1 MSIPD
6 VTNLGGAGVSACQPP
21 TELDLPESTPETST
35 HPLDELA
42 QPERQK
48 AGGEVNLPFLLEIG
62 TEEIPDWMIPTALEN
77 LRMSFEKLDIPHES
91 VRLDATP
98 RRLVLRAE
106 GLPARQPDSVER
118 VLGPPKSAP
127 PQAVAGFA
135 RKQGVLLADLK
146 LESTPK
152 GEYYTY
158 LKKVPGRN
166 IIDILAEALP
176 GLILGLYFPKT
187 MYWTGKGGPRFI
199 RPIRWIVALLAQAI
213 IPFELAGVRSGALSS
228 GHRRLGAREIAVTTA
243 DYQRRLAD
251 HGVILSAEERRDR
264 IRAGM
269 AGIRIKP
276 DDKLLETLV
285 YLTECPMPIQGSF
298 DPQFLELPEEVLVT
312 VMRHHQRYFSVQ
324 DSEGKLAPAFVAVMN
339 IPSDPEGFVRRGNER
354 VLRARFNDARFFW
367 ETDQKRPFAGRK
379 QDLANVTFQAKLGS
393 YLAKTER
400 MMQLAAELGGDAH
413 AVRAAELSKI
423 DLTTELVKEFT
434 ELQGVVGGLYARV
447 QGESE
452 PVWQAIY
459 DHYKPESMEDAIPRN
474 RTAQIVALADKLDTL
489 RGCFGVGLIPT
500 GSRDPFALRRAA
512 QGVVRILIEGRF
524 DLSLF
529 DFLGKDESLKS
540 FFAERVRYY
549 FKDIRGFAYDEIN
562 ACMAATAVTAA
573 NPLADARGSDP
584 SRDREGAVASGW
596 SNLVDLEARL
606 ERVRGLRASPDFEPL
621 AAAFKRIANI
631 LAQAKGTGFT
641 ALPSGIDESLLEA
654 GPERE
659 LYHEFRRIAGQPI
672 ENAISRLR
680 PKIDLFFDKVL
691 VNAPDPAV
699 RQNRLTLLQTLLA
712 EFSTIADFSEIVTN
726 S

>member
-1 MSIPD
+1 MSEA
-6 VTNLGGAGVSACQPP
+6 L
-21 TELDLPESTPETST
+21 L
-35 HPLDELA
+35 ELA
-42 QPERQK
+42 QPERL
-48 AGGEVNLPFLLEIG
+48 EVPGPLSLPFLLEIG
-62 TEEIPDWMIPTALEN
+62 TEEIPDWMIQTALEN
-77 LRMSFEKLDIPHES
+77 LRLSFEKLEIPHES

-135 RKQGVLLADLK
+135 RKQGIQPSEMKV
-146 LESTPK
+146 ESTAK

-166 IIDILAEALP
+166 IVDILAEALP
-176 GLILGLYFPKT
+176 GVILGLYFPKT

-199 RPIRWIVALLAQAI
+199 RPIRWIVALLGDAV
-213 IPFELAGVRSGALSS
+213 IPFEIAGVPSGALTSA
-228 GHRRLGAREIAVTTA
+228 HRRLGARQIAVTTSN
-243 DYQRRLAD
+243 YERRLGEN
-251 HGVILSAEERRDR
+251 GVVLSAEERRNR
-264 IRAGM
+264 ITQGM
-269 AGIRIKP
+269 AGMRIKP

-285 YLTECPMPIQGSF
+285 YLTECPMPILGSF
-298 DPQFLELPEEVLVT
+298 DAQFLELPEEVLVT

-324 DSEGKLAPAFVAVMN
+324 DAEGKLAPAFVAVMN
-339 IPSDPEGFVRRGNER
+339 IASDPEGFVRRGNER

-367 ETDQKRPFAGRK
+367 ETDQKKRLADRK
-379 QDLANVTFQAKLGS
+379 GDLANVTFQAKLGS

-400 MMQLAAELGGDAH
+400 MMELAAKLGGDAD
-413 AVRAAELSKI
+413 AVRAAELCKI

-447 QGESE
+447 QGESD
-452 PVWQAIY
+452 PVWQAVY
-459 DHYKPESMEDAIPRN
+459 DHYKPESMEDAIPRH

-512 QGVVRILIEGRF
+512 QGVVRILIEGHF
-524 DLSLF
+524 KISLF
-529 DFLGKDESLKS
+529 DFLGGDEALKA

-549 FKDIRGFAYDEIN
+549 FKDMRRFAYDEIN
-562 ACMAATAVTAA
+562 ACMAASV
-573 NPLADARGSDP
+573 
-584 SRDREGAVASGW
+584 GW
-596 SNLVDLEARL
+596 GKLMDLEARL

-631 LAQAKGTGFT
+631 LEQAKGAGFT
-641 ALPSGIDESLLEA
+641 ALPSGIDEALLEE

-659 LYHEFRRIAGQPI
+659 LYREFRGIQAQPI
-672 ENAISRLR
+672 ENVISRLR

-691 VNAPDPAV
+691 VNAPDTAV

-712 EFSTIADFSEIVTN
+712 EFSTMADFSEIVTN

>member
-1 MSIPD
+1 VSIPD
-6 VTNLGGAGVSACQPP
+6 TSNGPVLEAPEILVDFPDP
-21 TELDLPESTPETST
+21 TVDTEAET
-35 HPLDELA
+35 LLELA
-42 QPERQK
+42 QPERK
-48 AGGEVNLPFLLEIG
+48 EVGGEVSLRLLVEIG
-62 TEEIPDWMIPTALEN
+62 TEEIPDWMITGALEN
-77 LRMSFEKLDIPHES
+77 LRLSFEKLEIPHES

-118 VLGPPKSAP
+118 VLGPPKSAA

-135 RKQGVLLADLK
+135 RKQGVLRADLK
-146 LESTPK
+146 VESTPK

-158 LKKVPGRN
+158 VKKVPGRN
-166 IIDILAEALP
+166 IKDILAEALP
-176 GLILGLYFPKT
+176 GVILGLYFPKT

-199 RPIRWIVALLAQAI
+199 RPIRWIVALLGDDV
-213 IPFELAGVRSGALSS
+213 IPFELAGVRSGALTS
-228 GHRRLGAREIAVTTA
+228 GHRRLGAREIAVTTG
-243 DYQRRLAD
+243 DYERRLGD
-251 HGVILSAEERRDR
+251 HGVVLSAEERRNR
-264 IRAGM
+264 IRRGM

-285 YLTECPMPIQGSF
+285 YLTECPTPIQGSF
-298 DPQFLELPEEVLVT
+298 DAQFLELPEEVLIT

-324 DSEGKLAPAFVAVMN
+324 DAEGKLAPSFVAVMN
-339 IPSDPEGFVRRGNER
+339 IASDPEGFVRSGNER

-367 ETDQKRPFAGRK
+367 ETDQKKKLADRQP
-379 QDLANVTFQAKLGS
+379 DLAHVTFQAKLGS

-413 AVRAAELSKI
+413 AVRAAELCKT

-447 QGESE
+447 QGESD
-452 PVWQAIY
+452 PVWQSIY
-459 DHYKPESMEDAIPRN
+459 DHYKPESMEDAIPRH

-489 RGCFGVGLIPT
+489 RGCFGVGMVPT

-524 DLSLF
+524 EIPLF
-529 DFLGKDESLKS
+529 DFLGGDDSLKA

-562 ACMAATAVTAA
+562 ACMAA
-573 NPLADARGSDP
+573 SC
-584 SRDREGAVASGW
+584 GW
-596 SNLVDLEARL
+596 GNLVDLEARL
-606 ERVRGLRASPDFEPL
+606 ERVRAMRASPDFEPL

-631 LAQAKGTGFT
+631 LEQAKGTGFT
-641 ALPSGIDESLLEA
+641 ALPAGVDETLLEA
-654 GPERE
+654 GPEQE
-659 LYHEFRRIAGQPI
+659 LNREFRRIAGQPI
-672 ENAISRLR
+672 ENAIARLR

-691 VNAPDPAV
+691 VNAPDLAV
-699 RQNRLTLLQTLLA
+699 RQNRLTLLETLLA